1 MSKEINV
8 QNNVRMEASKELDM
22 RLFNNPRGLAYK
34 KNGEPVKYGLG
45 PNGAS
50 DTIGLTIVEITPE
63 MVGRKFAVFTAI
75 EFKRDRK
82 EVNKWHKGSG
92 KRETQQRGFV
102 DAVTAQGGIAGVACE
117 TVDLRK
123 ILDKFLTGV

>member
-1 MSKEINV
+1 MTKEINI
-8 QNNVRMEASKELDM
+8 QNTARKEASKELDM

-50 DTIGLTIVEITPE
+50 DTIGFTVVEITPE
-63 MVGRKFAVFTAI
+63 MIGRKLAIFTAI

-82 EVNKWHKGSG
+82 EVDKWFKSSG
-92 KRETQQRGFV
+92 KREVQQRGFV
-102 DAVTAQGGIAGVACE
+102 DAVNAQGGISGVACE

-123 ILDKFLTGV
+123 ILDKFLTG